1 MAELGPRMKK
11 LKVKELSSIRGIRYK
26 NPESINYEDFE
37 NASPV
42 EKVKILDIRPDI
54 ALGKSAGKE
63 FQQVQLRIYFIILSS
78 LIVAI
83 LGTVA
88 YSSFDD
94 DSNKKEYLVAASSIS
109 WFLFISFIFLL
120 FNATR
125 LLHIVLFII
134 IIILFSMVYD
144 FLDKNNKLEKT
155 RNIILAA
162 EVFIAFVIIIL
173 LYYYLTSRKED
184 ELIELKDAQN
194 LRNFN
199 NYTKDLVTKARELER
214 SKVVKELEKK
224 YEAKELQR
232 ENAKKLKLKKSER
245 SSPTKKEDD

>member
-1 MAELGPRMKK
+1 
-11 LKVKELSSIRGIRYK
+11 
-26 NPESINYEDFE
+26 
-37 NASPV
+37 
-42 EKVKILDIRPDI
+42 
-54 ALGKSAGKE
+54 
-63 FQQVQLRIYFIILSS
+63 
-78 LIVAI
+78 
-83 LGTVA
+83 
-88 YSSFDD
+88 
-94 DSNKKEYLVAASSIS
+94 
-109 WFLFISFIFLL
+109 
-120 FNATR
+120 
-125 LLHIVLFII
+125 
-134 IIILFSMVYD
+134 MVYD

-232 ENAKKLKLKKSER
+232 ENAKKLKLKKSEK